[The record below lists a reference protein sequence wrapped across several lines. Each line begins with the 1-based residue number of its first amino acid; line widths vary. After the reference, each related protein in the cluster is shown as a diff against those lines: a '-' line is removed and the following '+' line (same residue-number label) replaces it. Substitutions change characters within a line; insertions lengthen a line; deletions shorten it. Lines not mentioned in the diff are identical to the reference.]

1 MKLSLLTLFV
11 SLILITAVAAC
22 TPTNGA
28 MTVTDVWARPM
39 PQRQNG
45 AVYFT
50 IQNHTDTDDQLLAVK
65 SDIASSV
72 EMHLSAM
79 NDKGVMS
86 MSKQDSVKIPIG
98 EMIAF
103 EPGGLHVMLIDL
115 QQDLVIGESFP
126 IMLDFEQAGEIM
138 LQVEIEASP

>member
-1 MKLSLLTLFV
+1 MKLSLIALFV
-11 SLILITAVAAC
+11 SLILTTAVAAC
-22 TPTNGA
+22 TPTNSA

-39 PQRQNG
+39 PQGQNG

-65 SDIASSV
+65 GDIASSV

-86 MSKQDSVKIPIG
+86 MSKQDSVKIPVG
-98 EMIAF
+98 ETIAF

-126 IMLDFEQAGEIM
+126 IILDFEQAGEII
-138 LQVEIEASP
+138 LQVEIKASP